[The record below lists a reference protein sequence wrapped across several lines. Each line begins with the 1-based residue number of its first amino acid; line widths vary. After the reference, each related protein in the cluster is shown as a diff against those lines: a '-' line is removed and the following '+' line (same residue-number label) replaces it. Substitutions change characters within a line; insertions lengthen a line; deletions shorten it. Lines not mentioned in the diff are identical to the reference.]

1 MKIRALT
8 PFLAT
13 AFLAAAVIPAQAS
26 VTTVVLTDPPRVV
39 QLVLQPKRT
48 TVLRFDRPIQTVA
61 AGNPSVL
68 KVEVI
73 GPPDRARDL
82 LLIPALARGDS
93 DLTVWTG
100 DPGDTVIT
108 LWELRIGE
116 RSTASLVFVVSP
128 LASAPARQQPEA
140 ITPSSPS
147 GTEPP
152 QAAPG
157 PKPNLVPS
165 PKPPQAQAP
174 AVQATVTPPPHK
186 PRPVEPAQDAQP
198 ALIVQSEQDGITAT
212 FQVFRSRTGAV
223 LRYRLD
229 HKGEKPYRVVPSRI
243 AVWVNRN
250 AIVHALIR
258 TASNLDALESGS
270 TEAGVMTLPG
280 DVREVRIILPLFPVR
295 EEGVQLPLVF
305 EAAFVGINRLAVTP

>member
-8 PFLAT
+8 PFLAV
-13 AFLAAAVIPAQAS
+13 ALLATAVIPAKAS

-68 KVEVI
+68 KVEVV

-82 LLIPALARGDS
+82 LLIPAAASGDS
-93 DLTVWTG
+93 DLTVWIG
-100 DPGDTVIT
+100 DAGDTMIT

-116 RSTASLVFVVSP
+116 RSTAALVFVVSP
-128 LASAPARQQPEA
+128 LASAPARQQPQA
-140 ITPSSPS
+140 NTPSSPS

-157 PKPNLVPS
+157 PKPNPAPS
-165 PKPPQAQAP
+165 PKPPQEQAP
-174 AVQATVTPPPHK
+174 GGQTTATPPPPK
-186 PRPVEPAQDAQP
+186 PQPSEPARDAQT

-250 AIVHALIR
+250 AIAHALIR
-258 TASNLDALESGS
+258 TASNPDVLEPGS
-270 TEAGVMTLPG
+270 IEAGVITLPG
-280 DVREVRIILPLFPVR
+280 DVREVRIIIPLFPVR
-295 EEGVQLPLVF
+295 EEAVQLPLIF
-305 EAAFVGINRLAVTP
+305 EASFVGIDRLAVTP